1 VQENPGNN
9 ASLTLPNIKAPKN
22 GYCYVY
28 VSNESDEPVYF
39 DNLRVGHTR
48 GRIIEE
54 NHYYSYGLK
63 IAAISSQKRAHSTFK
78 YCNRNVIPLI
88 ELLFVHLQN
97 CIFVYR

>member
-1 VQENPGNN
+1 LFFNERFRFVGEGSTSLRVQENPGNN
-9 ASLTLPNIKAPKN
+9 ASLTLPNIKSPKN

-63 IAAISSQKRAHSTFK
+63 IAVVAA
-78 YCNRNVIPLI
+78 RN
-88 ELLFVHLQN
+88 
-97 CIFVYR
+97 